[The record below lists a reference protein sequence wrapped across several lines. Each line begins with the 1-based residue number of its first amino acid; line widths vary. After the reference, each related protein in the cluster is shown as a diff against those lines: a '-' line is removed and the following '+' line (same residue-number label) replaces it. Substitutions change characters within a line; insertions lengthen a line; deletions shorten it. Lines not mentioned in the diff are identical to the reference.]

1 MAGGILN
8 FYRNCA
14 RRAFAGWFKRVE
26 GWASTVA
33 LLVAIILL
41 FIKLPASVEA
51 ALQDVPTWFFLA
63 VFVSLVLF
71 RLILAPYQLY
81 SDEHAAREAIEEAR
95 RPVLELALPDPP
107 LIQSIHLQ
115 GNTSEALGG
124 TRQTTVTGWELDVAA
139 LTCFN
144 AGEQTAAECHARLMS
159 VTKIALAGE
168 EHFRVIS
175 PILLPWEKEDPEAH
189 LVTDIAPG
197 ETRRIWIGGVRGSGH
212 IWLFR
217 SAKSLPL
224 EYQQLL
230 GEPGAYHLLIQVD
243 GKNIPPQQIELEVI
257 AEAGERPSSGIQR
270 GKAEVSVRA
279 RGAPRI
285 GETIAT

>member
-1 MAGGILN
+1 MAGGIFN

-14 RRAFAGWFKRVE
+14 RRAFTGWFKRVE

-41 FIKLPASVEA
+41 FVTLPASIEA
-51 ALQDVPTWFFLA
+51 ALKDAPTWFFLA
-63 VFVSLVLF
+63 VFVGLVVF
-71 RLILAPYQLY
+71 RLILAPYQLF
-81 SDEHAAREAIEEAR
+81 SDEHAAREAIERAR
-95 RPVLELALPDPP
+95 RPLLELALPDPP
-107 LIQSIHLQ
+107 LIQSVHLQ
-115 GNTSEALGG
+115 GNTSESLGG

-144 AGEQTAAECHARLMS
+144 AGEQVAEECRARLMS
-159 VTKIALAGE
+159 VMKIAIAGE
-168 EHFRVIS
+168 EHLRVIT
-175 PILLPWEKEDPEAH
+175 PVLLPWEKEDPETH
-189 LVTDIAPG
+189 LVTDIAPS

-224 EYQQLL
+224 EHQQLL
-230 GEPGAYHLLIQVD
+230 GEPGTYRLLIQVD
-243 GKNIPPQQIELEVI
+243 GKNIPPQQIELEII
-257 AEAGERPSSGIQR
+257 AEAGERPANGIQR
-270 GKAEVSVRA
+270 GKAEVSVRG

-285 GETIAT
+285 GESVAA